1 MKETRYNPEPNQPFG
16 LHDCHINEIDA
27 SDGNVILSVKDAF
40 YTIGGPNVRGN
51 IVIESIDPDCCDVV
65 ILGIGLLVALLGIA
79 FNEQTILIM
88 LGLSL
93 MFLSIIHHVVF
104 YRCPHCGKFLDRST
118 GEFCPSCGK
127 KVNELE

>member
-1 MKETRYNPEPNQPFG
+1 MIRSSNKFLFNAEKENMKQTTPK
-16 LHDCHINEIDA
+16 HIR
-27 SDGNVILSVKDAF
+27 LRTF
-40 YTIGGPNVRGN
+40 
-51 IVIESIDPDCCDVV
+51 V